1 MQSVKKLNMRYH
13 LKKFSY
19 VTICSL
25 GVLGALPVAAQQ
37 TGWGE
42 KNKLED
48 AEIVVEKNRVN
59 ELPEATRNFEKL
71 RIPPPEKKPRQVNYR
86 FADYRLTTNNLNLP
100 LRVLT
105 IKQEDL
111 TQVNGNYVKAGLG
124 NYSTAYLKGYFH
136 NKRDNQYAYGADVS
150 HVGSGTGPVD
160 GRNSGLTNS
169 EIKLNAE
176 TYTRDLT
183 VGGNLYYNHD
193 RYNFYGYNPAIEN
206 VDRDTIKQA
215 FNRVGADLFF
225 NNKNAKSELDF
236 QGGLGFKY
244 FTNRY
249 GARESNVITNM
260 GVGYSLDDKAQVK
273 VDAKASFVGYKDSAT
288 INRSYFRL
296 RPAYESVSDLVSL
309 SLGAVIAYT
318 GDEVNNAR
326 KFNFYPSV
334 RIGYEVVDDQFQLFA
349 GVEGDLKRV
358 TLHDLT
364 QENPFLNE
372 NVRVADENKILDF
385 YGGLTGNLGSNLKFT
400 ARAGYQSFRNLY
412 FYNASVLDSTRF
424 DLVYDNGTTKVINFL
439 GELTYNYSER
449 FRLGFKTE
457 INKYTT
463 DLLAKPFHRP
473 AFQTNVFGSYNYND
487 KIFFHTELYYLS
499 RTYGQVFRRDKEGIY
514 RPVLKET
521 DNIADLNLKVDY
533 RFSNKFS
540 TFVMGNNL
548 LGNQYQRFINY
559 PNKGLQL
566 IIGASYIF

>member
-1 MQSVKKLNMRYH
+1 MSSN
-13 LKKFSY
+13 LKKISLITF
-19 VTICSL
+19 CSL
-25 GVLGALPVAAQQ
+25 GVFWSLPLAAQQ

-86 FADYRLTTNNLNLP
+86 FADYRLATNNLNLP
-100 LRVLT
+100 MRVLT

-111 TQVNGNYVKAGLG
+111 TQVNGNYIKLGLG
-124 NYSTAYLKGYFH
+124 NYSTAYVKGYFH
-136 NKRDNQYAYGADVS
+136 NKRDNQFSYGADVS
-150 HVGSGTGPVD
+150 HVASAKGPVD
-160 GRNSGLTNS
+160 GSNSGVSNS
-169 EIKLNAE
+169 EIKFNAE
-176 TYTRDLT
+176 SYTRDLT

-193 RYNFYGYNPAIEN
+193 RYNFYGYSPVIEKI
-206 VDRDTIKQA
+206 DRDTIKQV
-215 FNRVGADLFF
+215 FNRIGADIFF
-225 NNKNAKSELDF
+225 NNKVSKSELQF
-236 QGGLGFKY
+236 QGGVGFKY
-244 FTNRY
+244 FTNRF
-249 GARESNVITNM
+249 GARESNILTNI
-260 GVGYSLDDKAQVK
+260 GVGYALDENAKIN
-273 VDAKASFVGYKDSAT
+273 VDAKASFVGYKDST
-288 INRSYFRL
+288 SINRGYFRL
-296 RPAYESVSDLVSL
+296 RPSYESVSDLVSL

-326 KFNFYPSV
+326 KLNIYPSV
-334 RIGYEVVDDQFQLFA
+334 RVGYEVVDDQFQLFA

-364 QENPFLNE
+364 QENPYLNQD
-372 NVRVADENKILDF
+372 VQVADENKVLDF
-385 YGGLTGNLGSNLKFT
+385 YGGLTGNLGSSLKFT

-412 FYNASVLDSTRF
+412 FFNASQTDSTKF

-439 GELTYNYSER
+439 GELSYNYSER
-449 FRLGFKTE
+449 FRLGLKTE

-473 AFQTNVFGSYNYND
+473 AFQTNISGSYNYND
-487 KIFFHTELYYLS
+487 KIYFHTELYYLS
-499 RTYGQVFRRDKEGIY
+499 RTYGQVFRRDNEGIY
-514 RPVLKET
+514 RPALKET
-521 DNIADLNLKVDY
+521 DNITDLNLKVDY

-548 LGNQYQRFINY
+548 LGNQYQRFVNY